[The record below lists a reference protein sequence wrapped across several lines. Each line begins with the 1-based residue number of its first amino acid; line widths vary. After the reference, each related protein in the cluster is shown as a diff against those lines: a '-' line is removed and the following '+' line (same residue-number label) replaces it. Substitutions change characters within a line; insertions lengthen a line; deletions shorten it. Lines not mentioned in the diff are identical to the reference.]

1 MQIRTVLH
9 SKAGGIYALSIV
21 ANRRPFPITRLS
33 KKKNHYSLSVIVS
46 SGVFIHANLLSPAC
60 QIAGPPQT
68 LLVCVVLD
76 LLPLLPQVRQL
87 MMMAKSETM
96 ALMMALIPAA
106 MALTMAMM
114 QFPMVRKTPW
124 IYLCC

>member
-1 MQIRTVLH
+1 MH
-9 SKAGGIYALSIV
+9 SQSGPAYKA
-21 ANRRPFPITRLS
+21 
-33 KKKNHYSLSVIVS
+33 
-46 SGVFIHANLLSPAC
+46 
-60 QIAGPPQT
+60 AGPPQT

-114 QFPMVRKTPW
+114 QFPMVRKTLW
-124 IYLCC
+124 ICLIY